1 MRKIKLDLDT
11 LQVAT
16 FDTTAPETAA
26 KGTVKGNELPPT
38 YEFCTWASYCPH
50 KCSYDICFQ

>member
-1 MRKIKLDLDT
+1 MRKIKLDLDK

-16 FDTTAPETAA
+16 FDTTAPEVAA
-26 KGTVKGNELPPT
+26 KGTVRGNELPPT

-50 KCSYDICFQ
+50 KCV